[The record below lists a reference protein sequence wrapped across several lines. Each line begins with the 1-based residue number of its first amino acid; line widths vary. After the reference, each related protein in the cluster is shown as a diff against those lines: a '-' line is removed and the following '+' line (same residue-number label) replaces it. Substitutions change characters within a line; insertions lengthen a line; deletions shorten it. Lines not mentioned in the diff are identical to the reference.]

1 MNLSAL
7 LGCLFS
13 LQWSGLRQICAASQP
28 PLVPEECI
36 TVPSPA
42 SGPGLEVPNLH
53 IHACRV
59 STYKLEIPHSS
70 GSPERKRKRQN
81 QLRIKF
87 LKLNYKL
94 CVKISRCCF
103 GQWGTNLRSSLK
115 GQGNKRNLTDAAFL
129 PSSVG
134 TTLSSYCALPK
145 TRSKPSVPL
154 KELCRC

>member
-28 PLVPEECI
+28 PPVPEECI

-59 STYKLEIPHSS
+59 STYKQFRLPREKEEVTESA
-70 GSPERKRKRQN
+70 QN
-81 QLRIKF
+81 
-87 LKLNYKL
+87 
-94 CVKISRCCF
+94 
-103 GQWGTNLRSSLK
+103 
-115 GQGNKRNLTDAAFL
+115 
-129 PSSVG
+129 
-134 TTLSSYCALPK
+134 
-145 TRSKPSVPL
+145 
-154 KELCRC
+154 